1 MQVAPRSEGNEV
13 GSEGNE
19 VAAVDG
25 NLHLVRSTGLAP
37 DGAAVGDDAA
47 IADIEAGEPAASQGR
62 GYAAAKRALDL
73 AGLVVA
79 VPLWLPLYLL
89 IAGAILLTSGLPIHY
104 TELRVGRHGRRFTCI
119 KFRSMRRDHGEH
131 RDHYGYHRVK
141 KSRNDPRLTA
151 IGRLLRRASVDEIP
165 QLLNVLLG
173 HMSLVGPRPITPR
186 EIARYYGPH
195 ASEVLSVRPGLTG
208 LWQISGRSLL
218 PMKVRVALDL
228 RYVRERS
235 IGTDLSIMAR
245 TIPSVLRG
253 HGAY

>member
-1 MQVAPRSEGNEV
+1 MQVAPR
-13 GSEGNE
+13 SEGNE

-25 NLHLVRSTGLAP
+25 NLHLVRLAP
-37 DGAAVGDDAA
+37 DGAAVVDDAA
-47 IADIEAGEPAASQGR
+47 IADIESREPAARQGR

-79 VPLWLPLYLL
+79 APLWLPLYLL

-131 RDHYGYHRVK
+131 PDHHGYHRVK
-141 KSRNDPRLTA
+141 KSRDDPRLTA
-151 IGRLLRRASVDEIP
+151 IGRLLRRASLDEIP

-218 PMKVRVALDL
+218 PMEVRVGLDL